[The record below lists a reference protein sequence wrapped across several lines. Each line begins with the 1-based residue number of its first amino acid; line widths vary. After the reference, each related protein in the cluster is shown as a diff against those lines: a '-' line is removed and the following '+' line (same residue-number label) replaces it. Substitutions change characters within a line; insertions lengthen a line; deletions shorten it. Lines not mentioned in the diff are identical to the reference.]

1 MKNDFGSRS
10 LGDGPDRHPLARKQ
24 IPGIHEI
31 KAKNR
36 ERIVAA
42 SRP

>member
-1 MKNDFGSRS
+1 MGLIGTRS
-10 LGDGPDRHPLARKQ
+10 LSKQ

-36 ERIVAA
+36 ERIVKTA
-42 SRP
+42 SPP